1 MPTTAEH
8 SSPDSSAPDGSRS
21 GRFATTHWSVVIAAG
36 RRQTP
41 ESDTALASLCE
52 IYWYPLYAYVR
63 RQGHQPAEAQ
73 DLTQEFFARVLEK
86 HYLQDA
92 DRERGRFRTF
102 LLTALKRFL
111 QNERKRAAAQKRGGG
126 RPTLSIDFE
135 SGEERFQRE
144 LADNWTPERVY
155 ERRWAL
161 TLLNHVLNRLERD
174 YTDRGKGPLFQR
186 LRLFI
191 TTTTTLP
198 SYGELAAELGMTK
211 GAVKVAVHRLRQRY
225 RDLLRAEIANTVSS
239 EDDVDEELDYLLA
252 VIVGE

>member
-1 MPTTAEH
+1 MPSTAEH
-8 SSPDSSAPDGSRS
+8 SSPDSSAPSGSRS

-52 IYWYPLYAYVR
+52 IYWYPLYVYVR
-63 RQGHQPAEAQ
+63 RQGQQPAEAQ

-86 HYLQDA
+86 HYLKAA

-144 LADNWTPERVY
+144 LSDDWTPERVY

-161 TLLNHVLNRLERD
+161 TLLDHVLNQLERD
-174 YTDRGKGPLFQR
+174 YTGKGKGPLFER
-186 LRLFI
+186 LRVFI
-191 TTTTTLP
+191 TATTTAP
-198 SYGELAAELGMTK
+198 SYEELAAEMGMTT
-211 GAVKVAVHRLRQRY
+211 GSIRVAVHRLRQRY

-239 EDDVDEELDYLLA
+239 EDEVDEELDHLLA
-252 VIVGE
+252 VIVGG

>member
-1 MPTTAEH
+1 MSSTAEQP
-8 SSPDSSAPDGSRS
+8 SPDSSALGRAQS

-41 ESDTALASLCE
+41 ESDTALGTLCE
-52 IYWYPLYAYVR
+52 IYWYPLYVYVR

-86 HYLQDA
+86 HYLQAA

-102 LLTALKRFL
+102 LLTAMKRFL

-126 RPTLSIDFE
+126 RPILSIDFE

-144 LADNWTPERVY
+144 LSDDWTPERVY

-161 TLLNHVLNRLERD
+161 TLLDHVLDQLERD
-174 YTDRGKGPLFQR
+174 YTEKGKGPLFER
-186 LRLFI
+186 LRVFI
-191 TTTTTLP
+191 TATTTAP
-198 SYGELAAELGMTK
+198 SYEELAAELEMTM
-211 GAVKVAVHRLRQRY
+211 GSVRVAVHRLRQRY
-225 RDLLRAEIANTVSS
+225 RDLLRAEIANTVSN
-239 EDDVDEELDYLLA
+239 EDEVDEELDHLLSA
-252 VIVGE
+252 IVGG

>member
-1 MPTTAEH
+1 M
-8 SSPDSSAPDGSRS
+8 
-21 GRFATTHWSVVIAAG
+21 IAAG

-86 HYLQDA
+86 HYLDAA

-111 QNERKRAAAQKRGGG
+111 QNERKRATAQKRGGG

-144 LADNWTPERVY
+144 LSHDWTPERVY

-161 TLLNHVLNRLERD
+161 TLLDHVLNGLERD
-174 YTDRGKGPLFQR
+174 YAEKGKGPLFER
-186 LRLFI
+186 LRVFI
-191 TTTTTLP
+191 TATTTAP
-198 SYGELAAELGMTK
+198 SYEELAAELGMTK
-211 GAVKVAVHRLRQRY
+211 GSIRVAVHRLRQRY

-239 EDDVDEELDYLLA
+239 EDDVDEELDHLLA
-252 VIVGE
+252 VIVGG